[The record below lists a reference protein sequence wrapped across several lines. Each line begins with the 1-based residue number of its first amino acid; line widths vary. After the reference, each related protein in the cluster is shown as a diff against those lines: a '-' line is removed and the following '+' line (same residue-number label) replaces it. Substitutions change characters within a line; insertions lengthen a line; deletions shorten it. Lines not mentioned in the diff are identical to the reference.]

1 MKKISP
7 ADKKNLQSMLT
18 RVDKWL
24 EQPING
30 VKAAYES
37 GAVPSL
43 YAALRGMCRK
53 ISPLARSM
61 EKFLLSSQSPSKQ
74 SITSEQ
80 LTNKL
85 LKTVSKIE
93 QPLSRMLSKK
103 QEEAPPGPSNK
114 NPGS

>member
-1 MKKISP
+1 
-7 ADKKNLQSMLT
+7 MLT
-18 RVDKWL
+18 KVEGWL
-24 EQPING
+24 EQPISG
-30 VKAAYES
+30 VKARYET

-43 YAALRGMCRK
+43 YADLSAMRRK

-61 EKFLLSSQSPSKQ
+61 EQFLLSSQSPSKQ

-85 LKTVSKIE
+85 LKTVAKIE

-103 QEEAPPGPSNK
+103 QEEAPPSPANK